1 MPTSSMPVAGMI
13 DPLTL
18 LDEAIDRLTSD
29 VSSRCSRS
37 GLNAKS
43 PTGTV
48 KSLESDTVPAVPVV
62 PGQNGRIHEN
72 DMRSHGID
80 CLNFSSTESKVAHA
94 SAIQKTPGTTGTAG
108 TGLRNQCPNCS
119 QIFFENGNN
128 GNRDNLPDRMETRA
142 SGVSGLETGAG
153 HYGSERRWELPD
165 SPCRLCGLGAWW
177 RLSVLSGGPGPWHC
191 ERCEPPNPQDWL
203 DGCAVPGRVT

>member
-1 MPTSSMPVAGMI
+1 MPVAGMI

-18 LDEAIDRLTSD
+18 LDEAIDQLTSD

-37 GLNAKS
+37 GLNAKA

-48 KSLESDTVPAVPVV
+48 KPLKSDTVPAVPVV
-62 PGQNGRIHEN
+62 PGQNGQTHEN
-72 DMRSHGID
+72 DVRSHEIA

-94 SAIQKTPGTTGTAG
+94 STIKKTPGTTGTAG
-108 TGLRNQCPNCS
+108 TGLRNQGLNCS

-128 GNRDNLPDRMETRA
+128 GNNGNRDNLPDGMETRA
-142 SGVSGLETGAG
+142 AGVSGLATGAG
-153 HYGSERRWELPD
+153 CHGSERRWELPD
-165 SPCRLCGLGAWW
+165 SPCRPCGLGVWW

-191 ERCEPPNPQDWL
+191 ERCEPPNPEDWL